1 MKDKYEEEKV
11 NREDRVTGGGKK
23 KKERKE
29 KKKGNPLPVN
39 RSTASTSP
47 LLSAANNDLAPLS
60 AEPSSHS
67 PVHEKAS
74 RVRRG
79 GSDVAGI
86 CPFHLPL
93 DIFGHGASVEVG
105 GERGKEETG
114 LDEKLY
120 CIYCEMKFLRGDYS
134 RCVLWQPSGNPP
146 SRSFVATKTFLASS
160 IRDKRATL
168 LFRSIF
174 FFSVEHVRP
183 FVSFSLSPPLS
194 LFSSFPLV
202 HGYRMAI
209 VEIFIVHGR
218 GEEGDRLTVRAGSS
232 FLTNWSAGNCPS
244 PGATCWDPG

>member
-1 MKDKYEEEKV
+1 MKDKYEGEKV
-11 NREDRVTGGGKK
+11 NREDRVTGGGKE
-23 KKERKE
+23 KKERRR
-29 KKKGNPLPVN
+29 KKRGI
-39 RSTASTSP
+39 RSLWSGERSFERRP

-79 GSDVAGI
+79 GDSTLLEFVRFI
-86 CPFHLPL
+86 YHQ
-93 DIFGHGASVEVG
+93 IFSAMEPRWRKLG
-105 GERGKEETG
+105 GRGRTKGETG

-134 RCVLWQPSGNPP
+134 RCVLRPTEQPSITEF
-146 SRSFVATKTFLASS
+146 RSYQNVSGVVDT
-160 IRDKRATL
+160 RQERATL
-168 LFRSIF
+168 LFHSIF
-174 FFSVEHVRP
+174 FLSVEHVRP
-183 FVSFSLSPPLS
+183 FVSLFLALFLS
-194 LFSSFPLV
+194 L
-202 HGYRMAI
+202 GYRMAI

-244 PGATCWDPG
+244 PGATCRDPG